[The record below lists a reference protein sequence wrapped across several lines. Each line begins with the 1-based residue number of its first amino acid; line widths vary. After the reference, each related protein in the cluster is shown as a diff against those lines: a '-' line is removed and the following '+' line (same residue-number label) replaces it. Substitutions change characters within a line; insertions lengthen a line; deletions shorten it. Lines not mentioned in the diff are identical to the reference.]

1 MLESLVPVDWGLYQ
15 WEDGARYSVHDM
27 LPFYESKQ
35 TSDTNGSKTGR
46 LPWGIRDDR
55 PKPRNVK

>member
-1 MLESLVPVDWGLYQ
+1 MTVSITLAMLESLVPVDWGLYQ

-35 TSDTNGSKTGR
+35 TSDTNGSRTGR
-46 LPWGIRDDR
+46 LPLG
-55 PKPRNVK
+55 N